1 MKNKVQ
7 KFKVSV
13 EGAPINLNSVQS
25 ARSPESAISKAR
37 MDAYTLCRNKSI
49 SIDFDTIKWTSEP
62 II

>member
-1 MKNKVQ
+1 MKNKIQ

-37 MDAYTLCRNKSI
+37 MDAYMLCRSKAI
-49 SIDFDTIKWTSEP
+49 SIDFDTIKWTANP
-62 II
+62 IL